1 MNSRIF
7 FWNIIVRVA
16 LIMATTFLFIW
27 LTETAAVEFI
37 FTIMAGAA
45 LIIIQVILL
54 TRYVLGITR
63 LMEQFLDAVSREGT
77 PEIQF
82 GTGNALFRRLK
93 ERSNSIKR
101 MINARRLEK
110 AKDDQILLNVINS
123 ADLGLFCFNSEGEVL
138 FANESAKELIYNNEF
153 ARMEEIRSYNKKLW
167 QALDGLE
174 PGSPRVVR
182 LQMGPGSERVIRG
195 EQLISIRLKEVR
207 ILDEN
212 YKLFS
217 LQNIQEE
224 LHKNESDSWQK
235 IIRVLTHEIMNAV
248 TPMLSLSKSMQT
260 RLQSESGDDARKVL
274 EGLKTI
280 ESTGKGLMDF
290 IEEYRQLSLLPQPK
304 RAYLLLEE
312 ALEGIRLLFEN
323 EAEERKIQ
331 LSIELE
337 EPGIKIFAD
346 PQQFEMILLNLL
358 RNSFD
363 SFADNQHGKA
373 VLIRAQKHQERIR
386 ITVEDNGC
394 GIAEELI
401 DQVFVPFFS
410 TKENGSGIGLS
421 LVRQVMN
428 NHEGSI
434 HLESVPGERT
444 ILTLIF

>member
-1 MNSRIF
+1 
-7 FWNIIVRVA
+7 
-16 LIMATTFLFIW
+16 
-27 LTETAAVEFI
+27 
-37 FTIMAGAA
+37 
-45 LIIIQVILL
+45 
-54 TRYVLGITR
+54 
-63 LMEQFLDAVSREGT
+63 MEQFMDAVSREGT

-82 GTGNALFRRLK
+82 RTGNALYRGIK

-110 AKDDQILLNVINS
+110 AKDDQILLHVINS
-123 ADLGLFCFNSEGEVL
+123 ADLGLFCFNTRGEVL

-153 ARMEEIRSYNKKLW
+153 TRIEEIRSYNKKLW
-167 QALDGLE
+167 QALDSLE
-174 PGSPRVVR
+174 PGNPRVVR
-182 LQMGPGSERVIRG
+182 MQMGRGREGGIGG
-195 EQLISIRLKEVR
+195 EQLISVRLKEVR
-207 ILDEN
+207 ILDES

-217 LQNIQEE
+217 LQNIQNE

-248 TPMLSLSKSMQT
+248 APMLSLSKSMQT
-260 RLQSESGDDARKVL
+260 RLQSESGDETRKVL
-274 EGLKTI
+274 EGLRMI
-280 ESTGKGLMDF
+280 ESTGKGLMEF

-304 RAYLLLEE
+304 RAYLLVEE

-323 EAEERKIQ
+323 EAEERQIQ
-331 LSIELE
+331 LSVELE

-346 PQQFEMILLNLL
+346 PQQLEMILLNLL

-363 SFADNQHGKA
+363 SFSDNQHNKT
-373 VLIRAQKHQERIR
+373 VLIRAQRRQERIR
-386 ITVEDNGC
+386 LMVEDNGC
-394 GIAEELI
+394 GIEEELI

-434 HLESVPGERT
+434 NLESVPGERT
-444 ILTLIF
+444 ILTLVF